1 LRYRLYEP
9 GLNCAN
15 CHVLYSKNNKKPAC
29 LSNLCPIVEIAGN
42 KRLNRLADA
51 FLQIEI
57 LSMTPGYGSFQE
69 KVLQESGLADESAET
84 ILEMR
89 GVLAEYRE
97 WSAKKTNRTKIK

>member
-1 LRYRLYEP
+1 
-9 GLNCAN
+9 
-15 CHVLYSKNNKKPAC
+15 
-29 LSNLCPIVEIAGN
+29 VEIAGN

-69 KVLQESGLADESAET
+69 KLLVESGLADESAET

-89 GVLAEYRE
+89 GVLSEYRE
-97 WSAKKTNRTKIK
+97 WSSKKNNKTKIK

>member
-1 LRYRLYEP
+1 M
-9 GLNCAN
+9 
-15 CHVLYSKNNKKPAC
+15 
-29 LSNLCPIVEIAGN
+29 EIAGN

-69 KVLQESGLADESAET
+69 KVLQESGLVDESAET

-89 GVLAEYRE
+89 GVISEYRE
-97 WSAKKTNRTKIK
+97 WSAKKNNKAKIK